1 MQVTI
6 MYANFHDG
14 LQELTYFSKYN
25 RINARGLHDEARN
38 VLIRNFGQKAK
49 NYEILDIFRD

>member
-6 MYANFHDG
+6 MYDNLQSG

-25 RINARGLHDEARN
+25 RINARGLYDEARN
-38 VLIRNFGQKAK
+38 VLIRK
-49 NYEILDIFRD
+49 FRTKSKEL

>member
-6 MYANFHDG
+6 MYDNLQSG
-14 LQELTYFSKYN
+14 LQELTYISKYD
-25 RINARGLHDEARN
+25 RINARGLYDEAKN
-38 VLIRNFGQKAK
+38 VLIGNYGQKAK

>member
-6 MYANFHDG
+6 MYDNLQSG
-14 LQELTYFSKYN
+14 LQELKYFSKYN

-38 VLIRNFGQKAK
+38 VLINNFGQKAK
-49 NYEILDIFRD
+49 NYEIIDIFRD